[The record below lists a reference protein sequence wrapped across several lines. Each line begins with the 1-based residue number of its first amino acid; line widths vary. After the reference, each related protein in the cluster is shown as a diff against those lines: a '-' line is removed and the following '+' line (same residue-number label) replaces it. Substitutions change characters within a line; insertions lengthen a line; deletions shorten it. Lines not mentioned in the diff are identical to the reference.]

1 MGELHNTGEIHAS
14 RNTIKMANITHLKY
28 VDDLILA
35 ETFDTNRRP
44 QASDSRTG
52 PSQCVQSIPLRANG
66 EGQPYVV

>member
-35 ETFDTNRRP
+35 ETQTEDHRQVTL
-44 QASDSRTG
+44 G
-52 PSQCVQSIPLRANG
+52 LGLANV
-66 EGQPYVV
+66 YKVYN